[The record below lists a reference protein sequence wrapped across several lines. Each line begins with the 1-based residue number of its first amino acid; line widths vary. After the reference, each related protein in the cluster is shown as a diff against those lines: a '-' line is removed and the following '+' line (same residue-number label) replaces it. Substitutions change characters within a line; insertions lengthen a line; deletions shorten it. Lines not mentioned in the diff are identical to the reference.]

1 MSKNQSDVIA
11 FPPRSR
17 PKQERGLETRDQ
29 ILDAAVALISEQGYA
44 AASTPNIAARAG
56 VSRGALQHHFPSRE
70 DLLIALSQKL
80 TDRMALQL
88 STHDLLGMDTK
99 TRVSHIV
106 DQYWAVSASVD
117 NLVMLQVRLNE
128 PAPDT
133 KLQRDHM
140 TDLVMLRL
148 ERERD
153 WLRIFA
159 DAAASSEQIIT
170 ARRFTQTMLRG
181 LSLHHTSHMSTTP
194 VEELL
199 DFLKAALTE
208 MLKPAEKA

>member
-1 MSKNQSDVIA
+1 MPDIA
-11 FPPRSR
+11 GANTTVP
-17 PKQERGLETRDQ
+17 LN
-29 ILDAAVALISEQGYA
+29 
-44 AASTPNIAARAG
+44 TPNIAARAG

-140 TDLVMLRL
+140 TDMVMLRL